1 MKQKLLASTLSFA
14 LIASTAWMPSQKVGA
29 VSFSSPEDNSSV
41 KGGVGGA
48 SRTMFESGTSTKG
61 RAAGSSRT
69 IFKSGTSTKGRAAG
83 SSRTIFKSGT
93 STKGRAA
100 GSSRTMFESG
110 TSTKGGRAAG
120 SSRTIFESGTST
132 KTGVGG
138 SSRNLFTSGD
148 IESPNRY
155 SSGASGAAYRDGR
168 RYLNYPD
175 TTVEQ
180 PAAILAL
187 LPQTYY
193 GKTVSQRAEI
203 LVYVP
208 QSAARDSVFS
218 FKDSEGNTVHE
229 MNVPISGKAEI
240 ISIKVPVE
248 LQVDKEY
255 KWFLALKIDGVLST
269 RTPYVDGW
277 IKRIQPNQEII
288 ASMQQGDLLQ
298 QAETFAKH
306 DVWYDCVT
314 TLAKLRASQPNNV
327 NLDKEWS
334 ELLESVGLQQ
344 IKKAPIVA
352 NNLKF

>member
-1 MKQKLLASTLSFA
+1 MKQIIFASTLGFA

-69 IFKSGTSTKGRAAG
+69 
-83 SSRTIFKSGT
+83 
-93 STKGRAA
+93 
-100 GSSRTMFESG
+100 MFESG
-110 TSTKGGRAAG
+110 TSTKTGVGGA
-120 SSRTIFESGTST
+120 SRTIFESGTST

-138 SSRNLFTSGD
+138 ASRTIFESGTSTKTGVGGASRTIFESGTSTKGRAAGASRNLFTSGD

-155 SSGASGAAYRDGR
+155 SSGASGASYRDGR

-218 FKDSEGNTVHE
+218 FKDSEGNTVYE

-298 QAETFAKH
+298 QAETFAKQG
-306 DVWYDCVT
+306 VWYDCVT